1 VRVVVAPAEDFPFE
15 VNAMVF
21 EDDTY
26 FVLGADTEVREP
38 KEHPVRVWTEVH
50 ETEPAA
56 LGSVRVREGRPLRL
70 HVHDLSDDPTVR
82 LDSVSTALTEILRL
96 VDDRGIRALGLP
108 VLGTVHGKLPAETF
122 ARSLR
127 DALRA
132 GRRLHWSASGCRA
145 TPNVPKHSN
154 VSSRTRPRVETA
166 MIERIQHEEIEGIR
180 VGG

>member
-1 VRVVVAPAEDFPFE
+1 VVV
-15 VNAMVF
+15 

-38 KEHPVRVWTEVH
+38 KEHPIRVWTEVH

-56 LGSVRVREGRPLRL
+56 LGSVRVRESRPLRL
-70 HVHDLSDDPTVR
+70 HAVVHDLSDDPTVR
-82 LDSVSTALTEILRL
+82 PDSVSTALTEILRL

-127 DALRA
+127 DALQA
-132 GRRLHWSASGCRA
+132 GAPAAL
-145 TPNVPKHSN
+145 
-154 VSSRTRPRVETA
+154 
-166 MIERIQHEEIEGIR
+166 ERIWVPCPTDRAAAFERLFEDET
-180 VGG
+180 